1 MEVDATDSLSNWCNG
16 SLPNANTST
25 LRVYMRS
32 SSSLFGCTWCPR
44 LLSALRQFAPPHVC
58 WAAKRDASDLEIAHI
73 DSYFDVDFVL
83 DNRNA
88 KSPPFIVLQHSYHMS
103 KDDER
108 VKFARAWARSILLVS
123 FNDLSEAAAKAQVVF
138 HPMPWGTDSETFVPL
153 AEAPSSEVTELY
165 ADSGND
171 YRGHKYYSLNNSE
184 PYVVIVGATDL
195 WWDGYGDIET
205 HTEVLIAAAR
215 AGLRVR
221 HLGDRHNVLC
231 LCATPGSNNRDI
243 IVQKSVCEP
252 SAALGGKAACDFHD
266 NLGRVSTKAYV
277 EMIQGARYVAA
288 LRKFEGF
295 EMPAVEALLC
305 GVRPLVYRIQS
316 YRWYGNHAVY
326 IPSGLDSDQVTEEI
340 YSKAFSKLPE
350 PINQKELEALRQT
363 FAWQTL
369 VPTLFARAV
378 EQIRVRRLDS

>member
-1 MEVDATDSLSNWCNG
+1 M
-16 SLPNANTST
+16 
-25 LRVYMRS
+25 
-32 SSSLFGCTWCPR
+32 
-44 LLSALRQFAPPHVC
+44 
-58 WAAKRDASDLEIAHI
+58 
-73 DSYFDVDFVL
+73 
-83 DNRNA
+83 
-88 KSPPFIVLQHSYHMS
+88 
-103 KDDER
+103 
-108 VKFARAWARSILLVS
+108 
-123 FNDLSEAAAKAQVVF
+123 
-138 HPMPWGTDSETFVPL
+138 
-153 AEAPSSEVTELY
+153 
-165 ADSGND
+165 
-171 YRGHKYYSLNNSE
+171 
-184 PYVVIVGATDL
+184 
-195 WWDGYGDIET
+195 
-205 HTEVLIAAAR
+205 
-215 AGLRVR
+215 
-221 HLGDRHNVLC
+221 LC

-350 PINQKELEALRQT
+350 PIGQKELEALRQT

-378 EQIRVRRLDS
+378 EQMRVRRLDS